1 MVNGKQPEVCHDR
14 PGTLPGSGQYRP
26 VPYSFYGKCPMD
38 GYFVK
43 GVLRKSDG
51 KYEPC
56 CRKLKMDPK
65 SPDSINRYKKNL
77 LDGYPDGLF
86 GEIIT
91 PGDSAVFIP
100 GTKIVESRSHP
111 GIRNIPKRDLISCM
125 EHSGYIKDPT
135 VFEKTYSLFKTEVMK
150 TLPKYNFKPF
160 KSLITLDTLTKAAYM
175 VSPVYNDTIRVKL
188 YFNDEGKSYFINE
201 FGDISE
207 SGLPIITELKFTL
220 LEGYLYPF
228 IDPDFIFY
236 PFDINVYKKKD
247 INYPYYFSDKNR
259 FNLLNS
265 VLLIIESNPGTL
277 KITTNFNLNI
287 IEGSKYYLQDP
298 NVASLLFIP
307 LVEKNIYLWT
317 DSLHESITISL
328 NAENVKGNR
337 WRITAEDKTIP
348 TDLLQQGVNN
358 DIELPVSFTKGN
370 GNKFTMLCKINLKT
384 TDFKIENRKP
394 FIPIELLDAPIHTY
408 SDVISILQSIN
419 NPISRNTFTNITE
432 NPFSFSYHGKRYVLE
447 NIEEPLIVQQ

>member
-1 MVNGKQPEVCHDR
+1 
-14 PGTLPGSGQYRP
+14 
-26 VPYSFYGKCPMD
+26 
-38 GYFVK
+38 
-43 GVLRKSDG
+43 
-51 KYEPC
+51 
-56 CRKLKMDPK
+56 
-65 SPDSINRYKKNL
+65 
-77 LDGYPDGLF
+77 
-86 GEIIT
+86 
-91 PGDSAVFIP
+91 
-100 GTKIVESRSHP
+100 
-111 GIRNIPKRDLISCM
+111 M
-125 EHSGYIKDPT
+125 ENSGYIKDPT

-236 PFDINVYKKKD
+236 PFDINMYKKAD
-247 INYPYYFSDKNR
+247 VNYPYYFSDKNR
-259 FNLLNS
+259 FKLLNS

-298 NVASLLFIP
+298 NVSSLLFIP
-307 LVEKNIYLWT
+307 LAEKNIYLWT

-337 WRITAEDKTIP
+337 WRITAENKTIP

-394 FIPIELLDAPIHTY
+394 FIPIELLDSPIHTY

-419 NPISRNTFTNITE
+419 NPISRNTLTE
-432 NPFSFSYHGKRYVLE
+432 SPFSFSYHGKRYVLE
-447 NIEEPLIVQQ
+447 NIEEPLIIGQ